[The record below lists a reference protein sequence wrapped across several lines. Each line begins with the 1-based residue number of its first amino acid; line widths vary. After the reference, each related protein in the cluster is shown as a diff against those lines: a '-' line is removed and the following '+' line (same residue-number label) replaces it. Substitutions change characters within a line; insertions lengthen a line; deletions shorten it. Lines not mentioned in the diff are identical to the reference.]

1 MGININFR
9 KFTLTKAWR
18 TVVKISLRNVLPLFL
33 FCVLSLYFIVLYLD
47 SVIILLSLCHFR
59 KTGGPEHK
67 DRILDC
73 DHNMLFLSYYVFN
86 LVKNMFEH
94 LWYRTNDVLFHSAE
108 IKG

>member
-1 MGININFR
+1 M
-9 KFTLTKAWR
+9 
-18 TVVKISLRNVLPLFL
+18 
-33 FCVLSLYFIVLYLD
+33 
-47 SVIILLSLCHFR
+47 
-59 KTGGPEHK
+59 

-108 IKG
+108 IKGWIVQEDRVGGVVRGFCMTGWKPDLLTEIKS